1 MRMRVWAARGVPA
14 AEGRCAGC
22 STCRDAHD
30 LRETQ
35 TVGLGAIQSLARPRD
50 CFMCGE
56 TSNGRWCGATSW
68 CLEVYQK
75 FIIRRSK
82 SDVQN
87 QKWRLPTA
95 NAGSTRRTRSRHVP
109 VSCRTSHVA
118 VGWRGWP
125 SLGQARQPRV
135 ALPICVSRFSGSHG
149 FECPYLSILWG

>member
-1 MRMRVWAARGVPA
+1 MRRLQHVPRRARPPRDANSRSRCDPVSSAAARLLHVWRDVKRA
-14 AEGRCAGC
+14 LVRC
-22 STCRDAHD
+22 HVLV
-30 LRETQ
+30 LRS
-35 TVGLGAIQSLARPRD
+35 VS
-50 CFMCGE
+50 
-56 TSNGRWCGATSW
+56 
-68 CLEVYQK
+68 EVHNQK

-82 SDVQN
+82 SEVAFANRERGQH
-87 QKWRLPTA
+87 TA
-95 NAGSTRRTRSRHVP
+95 SSRSRHVP

>member
-1 MRMRVWAARGVPA
+1 MLRNHMRMRVWAARGVPA

-95 NAGSTRRTRSRHVP
+95 NAGSTRRRRVVGMSQSVVEP
-109 VSCRTSHVA
+109 AMSLLAGVA
-118 VGWRGWP
+118 GPAWAKRANHGWR
-125 SLGQARQPRV
+125 SQYVYHVFRV
-135 ALPICVSRFSGSHG
+135 SWL
-149 FECPYLSILWG
+149 